1 MSGRGKGKSHAFTGD
16 FIALGSKGGS
26 SKSSAPPP
34 SSSHSA
40 SSLPP
45 TKKVKTMK
53 TGAGGGG
60 VVGGDRS
67 GSGYTWESIAEE
79 VDIVDLVSIIEHSY
93 SNGDTDR
100 PEKLICGT
108 VKTLRSSRAKPDTV
122 VWMSLI
128 HLAKTLPTMFSASDY
143 IRDAFCSLLKRD
155 MRESF
160 KSKGNCL
167 VSVLAANVLH
177 TPFQVRIMFSV
188 AIAT

>member
-26 SKSSAPPP
+26 SKSSAPQP

-53 TGAGGGG
+53 TGAGGG

-100 PEKLICGT
+100 PEKLICGA

-143 IRDAFCSLLKRD
+143 IRDAFCSLLKID

-160 KSKGNCL
+160 KSKRK
-167 VSVLAANVLH
+167 NV
-177 TPFQVRIMFSV
+177 
-188 AIAT
+188 